1 MTTLIQDLRY
11 ALRRLAKNP
20 GFTAVAVITLALG
33 IGANTT
39 IFSILN
45 GILFTPGPFAD
56 EDRVVYLTGGNERS
70 ARPGQVSYSE
80 FTECQ
85 KQNQVFDRIAVFAA
99 EEANL
104 DGPGEPVSVKTVKAS
119 ADLISLLRANPML
132 GRVFLP
138 EEYSPGRN
146 RVVLLSNALW
156 RRLGSRSDLAGMTMD
171 LDGHPHAVV
180 GVLPSDL
187 KVSRG
192 LGFEPEIWM
201 PLAPEA
207 SDAPGSRYLF
217 AVARLKAGISLE
229 RGRADLEVISRRLEQ
244 QAPTTDKGWKV
255 TADKLKA
262 EVDPIAYV
270 FLTVLVASVLGIACA
285 NVTNL
290 LLAQATAREREI
302 SMRSAMGAT
311 RLRLVRQL
319 LTECLLLATLGAGLG
334 VLVAQWACDLITTLS
349 TDTNAGTMP
358 IEVSPR
364 VLLGTLGLL
373 VVAGVTVGLAPALQV
388 NRINLTQSLKGG
400 SRSNPLTFSR
410 WSVKDVFVVS
420 EVAMSV
426 LLLGSAGLIIKSWFR
441 LVHLD
446 SGFQPQKVLTMN
458 VSLPAARYP
467 QPHQQSTFF
476 DQLLGRLESRS
487 EIQFAAV
494 ADSLPTASASESFW
508 IEGTPKPIAGEE
520 PQARFTTASHRYFQ
534 ALSIALKSGRF
545 FTAKDAAN
553 AAAVAIINEAM
564 VRKYWASGNPVG
576 ARLEIAKQI
585 RSIVGVVGDVKS
597 IPLSRNPVPEV
608 YVPFSQNP
616 VNQVSLLVR
625 AARRNPLDIAQ
636 AVKNEVQAV
645 DPRQAVSRVR
655 TMEKALSQNMGVIN
669 LGSLL
674 MAVLA
679 VGGLV
684 LAAVG
689 TYGVLSYAVAQR
701 AREFGIRIALGA
713 LPGDVLGI
721 VMKRGMALT
730 LVGALLGVVGA
741 LAVARFLASRIY
753 GLSSLEVFI
762 PLSVTSLLVI
772 VALAACYIPARRA
785 TKVDPMVALRHE

>member
-1 MTTLIQDLRY
+1 MGALLQDVRY
-11 ALRRLAKNP
+11 GIRQLRRRP
-20 GFTAVAVITLALG
+20 GFTTVAVITLAFG

-39 IFSILN
+39 IFSIVN
-45 GILFTPGPFAD
+45 GILFTPGPFVD

-70 ARPGQVSYSE
+70 ARPGQVSYTE
-80 FTECQ
+80 FRECQ
-85 KQNQVFDRIAVFAA
+85 KQSQVFDRVAVLAA

-104 DGPGEPVSVKTVKAS
+104 DGPGQPVSVKSVRAS
-119 ADLISLLRANPML
+119 ADLISLLGANPML

-138 EEYSPGRN
+138 EEYLSGRN

-156 RRLGSRSDLAGMTMD
+156 RRLGSRSDLAGMTVD
-171 LDGHPHAVV
+171 LGGHPHAVA
-180 GVLPSDL
+180 GVLPSNF

-201 PLAPEA
+201 PLAP
-207 SDAPGSRYLF
+207 DPGGAPGSRYLF

-229 RGRADLEVISRRLEQ
+229 RARADLEVVSRRLEQ
-244 QAPTTDKGWKV
+244 QAPTTNKGWKI

-262 EVDPIAYV
+262 EIDPIAYV
-270 FLTVLVASVLGIACA
+270 FLTLLVASVLGIACA

-302 SMRSAMGAT
+302 SIRSAMGAT
-311 RLRLVRQL
+311 RPRLVRQL
-319 LTECLLLATLGAGLG
+319 LTECFLLATLGAGLG
-334 VLVAQWACDLITTLS
+334 VLIARWACDLIAALS
-349 TDTNAGTMP
+349 ADTNAGTVP
-358 IEVSPR
+358 IEVSSR

-373 VVAGVTVGLAPALQV
+373 VVAGVSVGLAPALQV
-388 NRINLTQSLKGG
+388 NQINLTQSLKDGTRG
-400 SRSNPLTFSR
+400 KPPRFSR

-420 EVAMSV
+420 EVAMGV
-426 LLLGSAGLIIKSWFR
+426 LLLVSAGLVIKSWFR

-446 SGFQPQKVLTMN
+446 AGFQPQKVLTMS

-467 QPHQQSTFF
+467 QPHQQLTFF
-476 DQLLGRLESRS
+476 DQLLGRLESHS
-487 EIQFAAV
+487 EIRSAAV
-494 ADSLPTASASESFW
+494 ADSLPTGSASESFW

-553 AAAVAIINEAM
+553 AVPVAIINEAM
-564 VRKYWASGNPVG
+564 VRKHWAGGNPVG

-585 RSIVGVVGDVKS
+585 RSIVGVVGDVRS
-597 IPLSRNPVPEV
+597 IPFSRNPVPEV

-616 VNQVSLLVR
+616 VNQVCLLVR
-625 AARRNPLDIAQ
+625 AASGNPLDIAP

-674 MAVLA
+674 IAVLA

-701 AREFGIRIALGA
+701 TREFGIHIALGA
-713 LPGDVLGI
+713 RPSYVLGI

-730 LVGALLGVVGA
+730 LAGALMGVVGA

-762 PLSVTSLLVI
+762 PLSATSLLVI

-785 TKVDPMVALRHE
+785 AKVDPIVALRHE

>member
-1 MTTLIQDLRY
+1 
-11 ALRRLAKNP
+11 
-20 GFTAVAVITLALG
+20 
-33 IGANTT
+33 
-39 IFSILN
+39 
-45 GILFTPGPFAD
+45 
-56 EDRVVYLTGGNERS
+56 
-70 ARPGQVSYSE
+70 
-80 FTECQ
+80 
-85 KQNQVFDRIAVFAA
+85 
-99 EEANL
+99 
-104 DGPGEPVSVKTVKAS
+104 
-119 ADLISLLRANPML
+119 
-132 GRVFLP
+132 
-138 EEYSPGRN
+138 
-146 RVVLLSNALW
+146 
-156 RRLGSRSDLAGMTMD
+156 
-171 LDGHPHAVV
+171 
-180 GVLPSDL
+180 
-187 KVSRG
+187 
-192 LGFEPEIWM
+192 
-201 PLAPEA
+201 
-207 SDAPGSRYLF
+207 
-217 AVARLKAGISLE
+217 
-229 RGRADLEVISRRLEQ
+229 
-244 QAPTTDKGWKV
+244 
-255 TADKLKA
+255 
-262 EVDPIAYV
+262 
-270 FLTVLVASVLGIACA
+270 
-285 NVTNL
+285 
-290 LLAQATAREREI
+290 
-302 SMRSAMGAT
+302 
-311 RLRLVRQL
+311 
-319 LTECLLLATLGAGLG
+319 
-334 VLVAQWACDLITTLS
+334 
-349 TDTNAGTMP
+349 
-358 IEVSPR
+358 
-364 VLLGTLGLL
+364 
-373 VVAGVTVGLAPALQV
+373 V

-410 WSVKDVFVVS
+410 WSVMDVFVVS

-426 LLLGSAGLIIKSWFR
+426 
-441 LVHLD
+441 
-446 SGFQPQKVLTMN
+446 
-458 VSLPAARYP
+458 SLPAARYR

-476 DQLLGRLESRS
+476 DQLLGQLENRT

-520 PQARFTTASHRYFQ
+520 PQARVTTASHRYFQ

-553 AAAVAIINEAM
+553 ATPVAIINEAM
-564 VRKYWASGNPVG
+564 VRKHWAGGSPVG

-625 AARRNPLDIAQ
+625 AARGNPLDIAQ

-701 AREFGIRIALGA
+701 TREFGIRIALGA
-713 LPGDVLGI
+713 RPSDVLGI
-721 VMKRGMALT
+721 VMKRGMVLT

-785 TKVDPMVALRHE
+785 TKVDPMEALRCE

>member
-1 MTTLIQDLRY
+1 MGTLLQDVRY
-11 ALRRLAKNP
+11 GIRQLRRSP

-39 IFSILN
+39 IFSVVN

-70 ARPGQVSYSE
+70 ARSGQVSYSE

-119 ADLISLLRANPML
+119 ADLITLLRANPML

-138 EEYSPGRN
+138 EEYSPRRN

-180 GVLPSDL
+180 GVLPSDF

-192 LGFEPEIWM
+192 LGFEPEIWI
-201 PLAPEA
+201 PFAPDA

-229 RGRADLEVISRRLEQ
+229 RARADLEVISRRLEQ
-244 QAPTTDKGWKV
+244 QAPTTNKGWKV

-290 LLAQATAREREI
+290 LLAQASAREREI
-302 SMRSAMGAT
+302 SIRSAMGAT

-334 VLVAQWACDLITTLS
+334 VLVAHWACDLITTLS
-349 TDTNAGTMP
+349 ADTNAGTMP
-358 IEVSPR
+358 IEVSPQ
-364 VLLGTLGLL
+364 VLLATLALL

-410 WSVKDVFVVS
+410 WSVMDVFVVS

-426 LLLGSAGLIIKSWFR
+426 
-441 LVHLD
+441 
-446 SGFQPQKVLTMN
+446 
-458 VSLPAARYP
+458 SLPAARYR

-476 DQLLGRLESRS
+476 DQLLGQLENRT

-520 PQARFTTASHRYFQ
+520 PQARVTTASHRYFQ

-553 AAAVAIINEAM
+553 ATPVAIINEAM
-564 VRKYWASGNPVG
+564 VRKHWAGGSPVG

-625 AARRNPLDIAQ
+625 AARGNPLDIAQ

-701 AREFGIRIALGA
+701 TREFGIRIALGA
-713 LPGDVLGI
+713 RPSDVLGI
-721 VMKRGMALT
+721 VMKRGMVLT

-785 TKVDPMVALRHE
+785 TKVDPMEALRCE